1 MECDFEPIVRFS
13 VAPEQSHVLVKG
25 NRQQG
30 QLLSVADGS
39 TTVTDVDCSI
49 AARMVGDVLVEA
61 NGDNLVG
68 RSAADG
74 QQLWSTGID
83 EPWSVQG
90 AGSDVFTTSERAG
103 DDAIELTAIDVSTGR
118 ARTVEPP
125 AGTVRYMESFERYRS
140 PEVWALVDLDS
151 GAALWNPG
159 TDAFVEIPD
168 AYSVSE
174 YSIDAYS
181 GWLAITGRTRDVT
194 GDVTPQCW
202 ALSPSGQL
210 FGPVPGPGC
219 YVDEGILSVGRSVYP
234 LK

>member
-1 MECDFEPIVRFS
+1 
-13 VAPEQSHVLVKG
+13 
-25 NRQQG
+25 
-30 QLLSVADGS
+30 
-39 TTVTDVDCSI
+39 
-49 AARMVGDVLVEA
+49 
-61 NGDNLVG
+61 
-68 RSAADG
+68 
-74 QQLWSTGID
+74 
-83 EPWSVQG
+83 VQG
-90 AGSDVFTTSERAG
+90 AGSDVFATSERVG
-103 DDAIELTAIDVSTGR
+103 DDAIELTAIEVSTGR
-118 ARTVEPP
+118 TRTVEPP
-125 AGTVRYMESFERYRS
+125 AGTIRYLASNERYRS
-140 PEVWALVDLDS
+140 ADIWVIVDLDH
-151 GAALWNPG
+151 GAALWNPS